1 MAIGGDS
8 TSGRSARCRLGI
20 AILLAS
26 ALAACAPDLHPP
38 QSPSPAAPG
47 RGFVEVGLAS
57 WYGRYHAGRPTASGE
72 PFDPNAM
79 TAAHRTLPLGAVVRV
94 TNMANGRTVKVR
106 INDRGPSD
114 TSRIIDLSRGA
125 AQALGFVEDGV
136 IKVKIERRSADE

>member
-1 MAIGGDS
+1 MAIGGDF
-8 TSGRSARCRLGI
+8 TSGGRARCRLGI
-20 AILLAS
+20 AVLLAS
-26 ALAACAPDLHPP
+26 ALAACAPDLHRP
-38 QSPSPAAPG
+38 QSPSPVAPV

-72 PFDPNAM
+72 PFDPDGM
-79 TAAHRTLPLGAVVRV
+79 TAAHRTLPLGTIVRV

-114 TSRIIDLSRGA
+114 TSRVIDLSRGS

-136 IKVKIERRSADE
+136 IKVKIERLSPD